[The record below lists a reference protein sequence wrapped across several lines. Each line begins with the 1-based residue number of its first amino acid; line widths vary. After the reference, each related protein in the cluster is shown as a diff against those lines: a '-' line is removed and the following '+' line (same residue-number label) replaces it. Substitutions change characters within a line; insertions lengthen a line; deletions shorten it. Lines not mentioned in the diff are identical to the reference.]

1 MKPLSCKMFMVAVA
15 LRCSSLFSGWVS
27 MEVTEFLRECRS
39 TIAVG
44 QPAARTCALHDPL
57 GLFGAL
63 PETLLLAS
71 GIVARRVEFRLGDAV
86 GGNYQFAHP

>member
-86 GGNYQFAHP
+86 GGNYQLAHP